1 MSGCYPALFCLLGR
15 IPNPQDQHCVLAAH
29 FAKCSINNPAFYAR
43 IEYKN
48 FRTTI
53 KRAEIFADAEKAI
66 TPQYKRLKCSCITTF
81 QSTLPVGGAT
91 AKIHKFPAASL
102 AKVSIFSDT
111 TPEKPYQTGSTAE
124 ILCTDSRK
132 SRANL
137 PGIGCT
143 LELRTTK
150 SEYPPADRCSCSR
163 NAQPSFRIDSPDNR
177 SGGCPF
183 PGP

>member
-1 MSGCYPALFCLLGR
+1 MIMGTVFQSTLPVGGATTKMSAQNWLATISIHAPRGGSDILYFVVGAHADYFNPRSPWGERLHMVLTCLNR
-15 IPNPQDQHCVLAAH
+15 
-29 FAKCSINNPAFYAR
+29 
-43 IEYKN
+43 
-48 FRTTI
+48 
-53 KRAEIFADAEKAI
+53 KR
-66 TPQYKRLKCSCITTF
+66 F

-143 LELRTTK
+143 LELRATK